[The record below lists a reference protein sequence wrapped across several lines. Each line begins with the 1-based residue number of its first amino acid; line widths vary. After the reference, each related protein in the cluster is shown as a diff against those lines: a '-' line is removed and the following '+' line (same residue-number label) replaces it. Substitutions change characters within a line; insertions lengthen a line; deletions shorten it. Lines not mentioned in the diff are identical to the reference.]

1 MESPFR
7 FLHQQLVDDFI
18 FSDNFVFGS
27 TPAES
32 ATTTST
38 ADSDISV
45 ADYLTFNDS
54 TSAQQPI
61 SFDFKSNQMINF
73 EYESKPLIQTPK
85 SKSFGRKSTLKV
97 AIPQKQEFR
106 IPAAVG
112 AEDSGERKHYR
123 GVRQRPWGK
132 FAAEIRDPS
141 KRGSRVWLGTFDT
154 AIEAAK
160 AYDRAAFRMRG
171 SKAILNFPL
180 EVEVASETCPP
191 VSNCRRRKREAIKE
205 QVKEEKAVKAAK
217 REKSPE
223 SPESEASTVTTT
235 MTTASPLTPSWWTT
249 VLEGLDAKGI
259 FDVPPLSPLS
269 PHPAFGFS
277 QLTVI

>member
-1 MESPFR
+1 MESPSS
-7 FLHQQLVDDFI
+7 FLRQQLVDDFI

-27 TPAES
+27 TPTES

-45 ADYLTFNDS
+45 ADYLTFIDS
-54 TSAQQPI
+54 TAAQHAI
-61 SFDFKSNQMINF
+61 SFHLNSNQMINF
-73 EYESKPLIQTPK
+73 EYDSKPLIQTPK
-85 SKSFGRKSTLKV
+85 PKSLGRKSTLQV

-106 IPAAVG
+106 IPAAAS

-180 EVEVASETCPP
+180 EVEVSSETCPP
-191 VSNCRRRKREAIKE
+191 VSNYRRRKREANKE
-205 QVKEEKAVKAAK
+205 RVKEEKAVKAVK

-223 SPESEASTVTTT
+223 SPESEASTVTT
-235 MTTASPLTPSWWTT
+235 MASPLTPSWWTT
-249 VLEGLDAKGI
+249 VLEGLDANGI
-259 FDVPPLSPLS
+259 FNVPSLSPLS